1 MFAYTIKLNQTQMLK
16 AEAADSDYQL
26 FYRMDISDDE
36 MILEPV
42 KEIKKIGEDTKA
54 IRNNVK
60 AALNGLRVDTSTLT
74 AKATVS
80 YDRIE
85 ARDYALDHAT
95 DTPEFSKANKQGS
108 DCANFVSKSINAGG
122 IPVDKSGKW
131 YPSSDGTI
139 NTCGDNWMRTGYYQ
153 NGGVVP
159 YMTDK
164 GYFYEQ
170 SNTSKVFAGS
180 IMYWNKTSH
189 VALVTYGDGSKIEY
203 TQHSNKKLSSSAA
216 TVVYEAENATFY
228 MPSSSIL

>member
-108 DCANFVSKSINAGG
+108 DVIVRILFLSQLTPEAFLLTNQESG
-122 IPVDKSGKW
+122 IQAV
-131 YPSSDGTI
+131 T
-139 NTCGDNWMRTGYYQ
+139 
-153 NGGVVP
+153 
-159 YMTDK
+159 
-164 GYFYEQ
+164 EQ
-170 SNTSKVFAGS
+170 
-180 IMYWNKTSH
+180 
-189 VALVTYGDGSKIEY
+189 
-203 TQHSNKKLSSSAA
+203 
-216 TVVYEAENATFY
+216 
-228 MPSSSIL
+228 